1 MAIRQELRKDAP
13 KMEVQETDYG
23 AKYVKAATETKI
35 EDVTDMTEAPAD
47 AEPAVDEAPVV
58 EESPVEAPKV
68 AQKKKGGRPKK
79 QK

>member
-35 EDVTDMTEAPAD
+35 EDVTDMTETPPA
-47 AEPAVDEAPVV
+47 AEPAVEEA
-58 EESPVEAPKV
+58 PVEAPKV
-68 AQKKKGGRPKK
+68 AEKKKGGRPKK

>member
-35 EDVTDMTEAPAD
+35 EDVTDMTETPPA
-47 AEPAVDEAPVV
+47 AEPAVEEAPVEV
-58 EESPVEAPKV
+58 PKV
-68 AQKKKGGRPKK
+68 AEKKKGGRPRK